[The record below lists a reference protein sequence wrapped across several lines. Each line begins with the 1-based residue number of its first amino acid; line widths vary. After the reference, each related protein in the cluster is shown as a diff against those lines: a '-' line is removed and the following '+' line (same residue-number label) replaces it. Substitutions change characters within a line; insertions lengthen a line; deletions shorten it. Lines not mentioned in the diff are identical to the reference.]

1 MAYEYYNLAIPNKV
15 SEIVTGCV
23 SKRLKM
29 FKCFS
34 ETKISFVEF
43 EIIIKIA
50 DNYSGVLTG
59 KSSRPAGLNTQFCIF
74 I

>member
-1 MAYEYYNLAIPNKV
+1 MVYEYYNLAIPNKV
-15 SEIVTGCV
+15 SEVVTGVV

-43 EIIIKIA
+43 QIIIKI
-50 DNYSGVLTG
+50 DTYSGVLIG
-59 KSSRPAGLNTQFCIF
+59 KSGRPTGLNTQFCIF